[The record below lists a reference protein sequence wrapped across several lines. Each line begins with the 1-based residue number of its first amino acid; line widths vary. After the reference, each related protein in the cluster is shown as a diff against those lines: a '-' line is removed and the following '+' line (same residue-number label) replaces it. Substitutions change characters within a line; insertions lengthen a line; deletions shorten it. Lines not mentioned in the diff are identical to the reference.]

1 MKIRKR
7 YIIIPNVQWTLVLV
21 NLIGLIFFFGI
32 STLFVC
38 YSFSQMIDLG
48 HQSHLPESHVYYQF
62 ITAQLKDLIKYLL
75 LSLCCTG
82 AIGTVFFIWF
92 SHHLVGPIVGLTSY
106 LKKYKESQK
115 EGLQLKPLKVRKGDY
130 FQELAESI
138 NEVLQT
144 EEKD

>member
-62 ITAQLKDLIKYLL
+62 ITAQQ
-75 LSLCCTG
+75 
-82 AIGTVFFIWF
+82 
-92 SHHLVGPIVGLTSY
+92 
-106 LKKYKESQK
+106 QK
-115 EGLQLKPLKVRKGDY
+115 EK
-130 FQELAESI
+130 
-138 NEVLQT
+138 
-144 EEKD
+144 